1 MADKLYGRSVP
12 VLVDLHVGLGSENP
26 GGASPSNLDNY
37 RPA

>member
-12 VLVDLHVGLGSENP
+12 LLVGLHVGLESEVP